1 MSSKRRRKQ
10 VLESSS
16 EESDS
21 EIVLA
26 DEEGEDEDDD
36 DDDELEDDDDDDDEH
51 DEGPTRRSV
60 RVLTAIRPD
69 YRVPSE
75 SDEDD
80 FEDDFESEEAEHSFD
95 EEEQEEE
102 TLYDDTV
109 APLEDEEEE
118 EEEELEE
125 EADEEEEPPQGEMKL
140 PRIKIS
146 YKGTGTTPKRD
157 RRGEPKAESQQTE
170 EMLRKA
176 ERTAHRKRQAYKQLV
191 AEKDAII
198 ERLLNLKGKEEDD
211 RPPQVVDVVRRAPP
225 KPPTPPHY
233 RWRYTPTECSLSISS
248 DAPTPDWL
256 TLPARST

>member
-1 MSSKRRRKQ
+1 MPTAQRPLLLLPLPLPLPLAASPDPPPSS
-10 VLESSS
+10 LEDPRDADVACWPSLELVPERARGTNGNGEIRGADPS
-16 EESDS
+16 EE
-21 EIVLA
+21 E
-26 DEEGEDEDDD
+26 
-36 DDDELEDDDDDDDEH
+36 
-51 DEGPTRRSV
+51 
-60 RVLTAIRPD
+60 
-69 YRVPSE
+69 
-75 SDEDD
+75 
-80 FEDDFESEEAEHSFD
+80 
-95 EEEQEEE
+95 
-102 TLYDDTV
+102 
-109 APLEDEEEE
+109 EDEEEE